1 MASSERNTFILI
13 AVMVIALLG
22 ALYYYVIL
30 PKTEKVTALE
40 SSIQQLETTLS
51 ETKEAITAYDETDID
66 AGAVARLQKQVP
78 KARGVEYILRDL
90 EDIEMLTRS
99 RIENISFSEYDAP
112 MIERKLGLT
121 ETSEEE
127 LDAKLANEAYEED
140 EVVYNAALAEAPE
153 GLQIIT
159 YQVDLLTPDYKTLR
173 TFIREV
179 EGLQRIVKVDTIQL
193 TQPGEEVKFEEVV
206 DYTVSASLQLTT
218 FFYQK

>member
-1 MASSERNTFILI
+1 
-13 AVMVIALLG
+13 
-22 ALYYYVIL
+22 
-30 PKTEKVTALE
+30 
-40 SSIQQLETTLS
+40 
-51 ETKEAITAYDETDID
+51 
-66 AGAVARLQKQVP
+66 
-78 KARGVEYILRDL
+78 
-90 EDIEMLTRS
+90 
-99 RIENISFSEYDAP
+99 